1 MLTNL
6 PIPYDLCIRVP
17 IYYFLRVTICLAYCL
32 HSVFNVKVLVGT
44 FNQEKALVVENLR
57 KTSFNLQFQAL
68 AAEVKY
74 EEISL
79 AAGRGA
85 RLS

>member
-44 FNQEKALVVENLR
+44 FNQEKALVLVNLR
-57 KTSFNLQFQAL
+57 
-68 AAEVKY
+68 
-74 EEISL
+74 
-79 AAGRGA
+79 
-85 RLS
+85 

>member
-32 HSVFNVKVLVGT
+32 HSVLNV
-44 FNQEKALVVENLR
+44 KALVGAYCE
-57 KTSFNLQFQAL
+57 TDGSFYSTTLYS
-68 AAEVKY
+68 VK
-74 EEISL
+74 L
-79 AAGRGA
+79 CCVC
-85 RLS
+85 